1 MPLTINTNI
10 VSMTAQR
17 YLSANSSSLQST
29 MEKLSSGYRINRA
42 GDDAAGLQL
51 SENLRAQIRGSQK
64 ALDNTQDGINVLNM
78 ADGALQTVTDNL
90 QRIRELSVQ
99 AANDTYNTSQRS
111 AMQVEMSQ
119 LLSDID
125 RIAAATKFD
134 GVDLLSASSPVT
146 FELQIGANTTSGVDT
161 LDIASAMGDST
172 ATTLG
177 IASWDGTTMN
187 TPMDSGANARSFL
200 SEVDA
205 AITAVN
211 TKRGTLGAFVNRL
224 QGTANNLSLGV
235 ENLSASE
242 SRIRNVDVAM
252 ESANLTKNQILQ
264 QASTTILAQANQTPQ
279 LALTLLKGGG

>member
-1 MPLTINTNI
+1 MPININTNI
-10 VSMTAQR
+10 PSMTAQR
-17 YLSANSSSLQST
+17 YLNNNSMALSAT
-29 MEKLSSGYRINRA
+29 MEKLSSGYRINKA

-90 QRIRELSVQ
+90 QRVRELSVQ
-99 AANDTYNTSQRS
+99 AANDTYNTAQRS
-111 AMQVEMSQ
+111 AMQVEMVQ

-125 RIAAATKFD
+125 RIAAATKFG
-134 GVDLLSASSPVT
+134 GVDLLSATAPVN
-146 FELQIGANTTSGVDT
+146 FILQIGANNVANVDT
-161 LDIASAMGDST
+161 IDVATALGDST

-177 IASWDGTTMN
+177 IASWVGVTITN
-187 TPMDSGANARSFL
+187 TIDTGANARSL
-200 SEVDA
+200 LTEVDNA
-205 AITAVN
+205 LTAVN
-211 TKRGTLGAFVNRL
+211 TKRGTLGAVVNRL

-242 SRIRNVDVAM
+242 ARIRNVDVAK
-252 ESANLTKNQILQ
+252 ESANLTRNQILQ

-279 LALTLLKGGG
+279 LALQLLKGG